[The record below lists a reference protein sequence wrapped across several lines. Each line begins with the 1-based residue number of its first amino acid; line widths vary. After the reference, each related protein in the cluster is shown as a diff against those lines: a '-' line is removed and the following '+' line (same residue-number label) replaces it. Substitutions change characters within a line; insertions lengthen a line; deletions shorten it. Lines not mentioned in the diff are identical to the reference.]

1 MKVVRLQAENLK
13 RLVAVDI
20 TPDGAIV
27 QITGKNGAGKS
38 SVLDSIWYALGGERA
53 IPGEPVRKGEK
64 KARVMLDL
72 GDLIVERRFTEAGTS
87 LSVTNKEGLKYSS
100 PQKVLDALCG
110 RLTFDPLEF
119 SRQKPAEQAA
129 TLADLVGL
137 DLHDLETKRA
147 ELYDERRDVNRD
159 VKRLEAECA
168 TLPTQEPEPADVA
181 AAERALSEE
190 REKERRAHSINMA
203 LSNARI
209 EVEKAAE
216 HTRGCEAAVVEAKAR
231 LVEAERVF
239 AAAALRLKDLEGEAC
254 QPEPADVESAIAA
267 YNRARSLEASRAAWE
282 AAEKQRARLKSLV
295 EQSDA
300 LTTQMADI
308 DKAMQKRIAAC
319 EFPLPELEI
328 VDGVVRYRG
337 VPFDQCSSAEQLRVS
352 TAIAM
357 AMNPKLRVIRIADG
371 SLLDSDSMAM
381 LAELAQ
387 EQDYQVWLETVDS
400 DDQSAVVIVDG
411 HVAQAQEAAA

>member
-64 KARVMLDL
+64 KARVTLDL
-72 GDLIVERRFTEAGTS
+72 GDLIVERRFTEAGTT
-87 LSVTNKEGLKYSS
+87 LSVTNAEGLKYSS
-100 PQKVLDALCG
+100 PQKVLDKLCG

-147 ELYDERRDVNRD
+147 ELYEERRDVNRD

-168 TLPTQEPEPADVA
+168 NLPTVEPEAVDVA
-181 AAERALSEE
+181 AAQRAVDEE
-190 REKERRAHSINMA
+190 REKERRAQSIAMA
-203 LSNARI
+203 QSNARI
-209 EVEKAAE
+209 TLQKQEEQVKA
-216 HTRGCEAAVVEAKAR
+216 CEAGVVEAKAR
-231 LVEAERVF
+231 LVEAERQF

-254 QPEPADVESAIAA
+254 QPEPHDVEAA
-267 YNRARSLEASRAAWE
+267 MEAYTRARSLEASRAAWE
-282 AAEKQRARLKSLV
+282 AAEKQRARLKALA

-300 LTTQMADI
+300 LTTQMQDI
-308 DKAMQKRIAAC
+308 DKVMQERIAAC
-319 EFPLPELEI
+319 KFPLPDLAI

-381 LAELAQ
+381 LAELA
-387 EQDYQVWLETVDS
+387 ESQDYQVWLETVDS

-411 HVAQAQEAAA
+411 HVAQATEAAA

>member
-1 MKVVRLQAENLK
+1 MKVVRLQAENIK
-13 RLVAVDI
+13 RLIAVDI

-38 SVLDSIWYALGGERA
+38 SVLDSIWYALGGERN

-159 VKRLEAECA
+159 VKRLEVECA
-168 TLPTQEPEPADVA
+168 TLPTQEPEAVDVA
-181 AAERALSEE
+181 AAQRALDEE
-190 REKERRAHSINMA
+190 REKERRAQSVAMA

-209 EVEKAAE
+209 TAEKQQEQVKA
-216 HTRGCEAAVVEAKAR
+216 CEAAVVQAKAS
-231 LVEAERVF
+231 LVEAER
-239 AAAALRLKDLEGEAC
+239 ALASANARLQELNDTVVETH
-254 QPEPADVESAIAA
+254 DVEAAMAA
-267 YNRARSLEASRAAWE
+267 YTRARSLEASRAAWE

-300 LTTQMADI
+300 LTTQMVDI

-319 EFPLPELEI
+319 EFPLPDLAI
-328 VDGVVRYRG
+328 VDNVVRYRG
-337 VPFDQCSSAEQLRVS
+337 VPFDQCSSAEQIRVS

-357 AMNPKLRVIRIADG
+357 RMNPKLRVIRIADG

-381 LAELAQ
+381 LAELAAA
-387 EQDYQVWLETVDS
+387 EDYQVWVETVES
-400 DDQSAVVIVDG
+400 DDATAVVIEDG
-411 HVAQAQEAAA
+411 HVVAAADEAA